1 MVKRLMT
8 ASDILRVI
16 PAARSANLSILNRD
30 STSVEIDEFSSVL
43 NSDFYELLK
52 TKAIDWSNVK
62 SFQEGRVY
70 AIGDLVEHEFIVY
83 ESLSNSNSAMIV
95 DSTKWKESKKFD
107 GDIYNSLWD
116 AGMSTWLANS
126 IWSSV
131 LEFQTYQMGGKG
143 AVKHFDDSG
152 ERTVNE
158 REFYSLKRTID
169 ASIARGKRIMLAF
182 ISANKTALQYSDETQ
197 NAVIEED
204 NNRIGFLY

>member
-1 MVKRLMT
+1 M
-8 ASDILRVI
+8 
-16 PAARSANLSILNRD
+16 
-30 STSVEIDEFSSVL
+30 
-43 NSDFYELLK
+43 LK